1 MNLVLW
7 NILLMHLKEE
17 LFMLITGMCYLKDIF
32 GYVYHS
38 KLADSG
44 FSSNILLVV
53 KVQVV
58 AMLQIS

>member
-1 MNLVLW
+1 
-7 NILLMHLKEE
+7 MHLKEE